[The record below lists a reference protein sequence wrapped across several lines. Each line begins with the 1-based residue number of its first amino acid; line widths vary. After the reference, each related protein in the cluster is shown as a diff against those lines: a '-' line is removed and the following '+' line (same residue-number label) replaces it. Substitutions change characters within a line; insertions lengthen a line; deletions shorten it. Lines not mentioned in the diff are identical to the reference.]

1 MSELDKAAVREM
13 REARE
18 EREEREPR
26 DGRAPASFGEPE
38 RHSPQD
44 GGELR
49 TEGRFDGRA
58 DGRRF
63 DGRADPQDRGEP
75 RDGRE
80 LRPSLERKPVD
91 TGAMETLLH
100 DVPLEVSVELGRVRL
115 SLGELAGRLV
125 PGSVIALDKSAG
137 ALLDVRVQSRLIA
150 RAEAVAI
157 GERCGI
163 RILELVG
170 GNDS

>member
-1 MSELDKAAVREM
+1 MSEADKRATPEGDRHGTPTPES
-13 REARE
+13 
-18 EREEREPR
+18 R
-26 DGRAPASFGEPE
+26 DSRPA
-38 RHSPQD
+38 
-44 GGELR
+44 
-49 TEGRFDGRA
+49 
-58 DGRRF
+58 
-63 DGRADPQDRGEP
+63 
-75 RDGRE
+75 
-80 LRPSLERKPVD
+80 LERKADAAALGAAGLAGLPGLPGPAIPGLLGSPGPLSSIGPLGFSGT
-91 TGAMETLLH
+91 TGAAAANADAMASLLH

-115 SLGELAGRLV
+115 PLGELAARLT
-125 PGSVIALDKSAG
+125 PGSVIALDKLSG

>member
-1 MSELDKAAVREM
+1 MNETRGASDSRDAV
-13 REARE
+13 
-18 EREEREPR
+18 
-26 DGRAPASFGEPE
+26 FGEPE
-38 RHSPQD
+38 RHVPDAPDERD
-44 GGELR
+44 GHSGR
-49 TEGRFDGRA
+49 EGRELDEGHGE
-58 DGRRF
+58 GRR
-63 DGRADPQDRGEP
+63 E
-75 RDGRE
+75 GRE
-80 LRPSLERKPVD
+80 LRGEREGRREGRERDSREGRSSHERKPVD
-91 TGAMETLLH
+91 TGAMESLLH

-115 SLGELAGRLV
+115 SLGELATRLS

-163 RILELVG
+163 RIVELVG